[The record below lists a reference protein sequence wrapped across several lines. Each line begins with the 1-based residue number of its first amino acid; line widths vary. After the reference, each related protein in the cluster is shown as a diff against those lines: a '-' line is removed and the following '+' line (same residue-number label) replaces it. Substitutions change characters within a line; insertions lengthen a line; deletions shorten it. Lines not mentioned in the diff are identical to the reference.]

1 MILFTN
7 NFGNVTD
14 NKKCPIKP
22 VTYAINNDYLIIS
35 DGNYIF
41 IQVFKRNIKK
51 KKKNVDKKS
60 DSEIINNN
68 DKKSENI
75 IINFLMKETIKLN
88 IGLKIN

>member
-1 MILFTN
+1 MSKNIHNLLGIIANDLFCVLFTSNRENFYNILFTN

-51 KKKNVDKKS
+51 KKK
-60 DSEIINNN
+60 
-68 DKKSENI
+68 
-75 IINFLMKETIKLN
+75 M
-88 IGLKIN
+88 